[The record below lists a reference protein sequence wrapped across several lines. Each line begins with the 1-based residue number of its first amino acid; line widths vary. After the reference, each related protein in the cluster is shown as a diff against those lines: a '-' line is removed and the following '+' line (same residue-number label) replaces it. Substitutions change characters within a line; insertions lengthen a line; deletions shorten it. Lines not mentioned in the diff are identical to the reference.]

1 MRASLIHD
9 HGRESTVSDTPQ
21 TTTPAPG
28 SAPGAAASSPAQA
41 ADLPGGVVHE
51 LPADLA
57 EALLAEP
64 ETAEL
69 WRGLTPLGRNEFV
82 CWVEDAKKPG
92 TRARRIRRTG
102 EEMHEGKR
110 RPCCWPGCKH
120 RERTGR

>member
-1 MRASLIHD
+1 MS
-9 HGRESTVSDTPQ
+9 ETPQ

-82 CWVEDAKKPG
+82 CWVEDAKKPE

>member
-69 WRGLTPLGRNEFV
+69 WRGLTPLGRNEFL
-82 CWVEDAKKPG
+82 CWV
-92 TRARRIRRTG
+92 
-102 EEMHEGKR
+102 
-110 RPCCWPGCKH
+110 
-120 RERTGR
+120 

>member
-1 MRASLIHD
+1 MRMSLTHE
-9 HGRESTVSDTPQ
+9 HGRERTVTQTPR
-21 TTTPAPG
+21 TTTPTAG
-28 SAPGAAASSPAQA
+28 TAA

-64 ETAEL
+64 AAAEL

-82 CWVEDAKKPG
+82 CWVEDAKKPE

>member
-1 MRASLIHD
+1 MT
-9 HGRESTVSDTPQ
+9 ETPR
-21 TTTPAPG
+21 TTTT
-28 SAPGAAASSPAQA
+28 AAGTVAS
-41 ADLPGGVVHE
+41 DLPGGVVHE

-57 EALLAEP
+57 SALLAEP
-64 ETAEL
+64 ETAQL

-82 CWVEDAKKPG
+82 CWVEDAKKPE

-102 EEMHEGKR
+102 EEMHEGKH